1 MLKLFQKGVVN
12 LDFNQLAS
20 TLDTDIRIKRA
31 QAVSI
36 EIESYI
42 GHGPLEVMEFGCG
55 TGLISLNLKKKI
67 SEGLMVDSSS
77 KMIKELE
84 QKLVDQNITNIQTY
98 TGDILE
104 SDFDRKFDI
113 IYSSMMMHHIKDFQ
127 SVIKKLVSYL
137 KTNGK
142 LIIVDLLPD
151 NGEFHREHENF
162 EGHHGFTI
170 NEMVSALTEAG
181 LKEVSG
187 RKFYSS
193 YKPVENKKHPYS
205 LFSVVGIK

>member
-42 GHGPLEVMEFGCG
+42 GHGPLEVMEFGWG
-55 TGLISLNLKKKI
+55 TGLISLNLKKKT

-113 IYSSMMMHHIKDFQ
+113 IYSSMVMHHIKDFQ

>member
-1 MLKLFQKGVVN
+1 MS
-12 LDFNQLAS
+12 LDFNQLTS
-20 TLDTDIRIKRA
+20 TQDEDIRVKRA

-55 TGLISLNLKKKI
+55 TGLISLNLKNKI
-67 SEGLMVDSSS
+67 SEGLLVDSSS
-77 KMIKELE
+77 EKIKELE
-84 QKLVDQNITNIQTY
+84 QKLNNRHISHLQTY
-98 TGDILE
+98 TGNILE
-104 SDFDRKFDI
+104 SDIDRQFDV
-113 IYSSMMMHHIKDFQ
+113 IYSSMVMHHIKDFK

-151 NGEFHREHENF
+151 NGDFHRNHSEF
-162 EGHHGFTI
+162 DGHHGFSI
-170 NEMVSALTEAG
+170 NEMVEALEEAG
-181 LKEVSG
+181 LKEVNG

-193 YKPVENKKHPYS
+193 YKPIENKKHPYS
-205 LFSVVGIK
+205 LFSVMGIK

>member
-1 MLKLFQKGVVN
+1 MVS
-12 LDFNQLAS
+12 LDFNQLTS
-20 TLDTDIRIKRA
+20 TQDEDIRVKRA

-55 TGLISLNLKKKI
+55 TGLISLNLKNKI
-67 SEGLMVDSSS
+67 SEGLLVDSSS
-77 KMIKELE
+77 EKIKELE
-84 QKLVDQNITNIQTY
+84 QKLNNRHISHLQTY
-98 TGDILE
+98 TGNILE
-104 SDFDRKFDI
+104 SDIDRQFDV
-113 IYSSMMMHHIKDFQ
+113 IYSSMVMHHIKDFK

-151 NGEFHREHENF
+151 NGDFHRNHSEF
-162 EGHHGFTI
+162 DGHHGFSI
-170 NEMVSALTEAG
+170 NEMVEALEEAG
-181 LKEVSG
+181 LKEVNG

-193 YKPVENKKHPYS
+193 YKPIENKKHPYS
-205 LFSVVGIK
+205 LFSVMGIK